1 MGEMSLQ
8 SAYELMRQAV
18 SSGEHEKVAG
28 IALHVL
34 QYFPHN
40 LKAKLYLGEAY
51 IAAGRLAEASEV
63 LSDVCESDPENVV
76 AQVGLSGIAE
86 RQHQLTQAIT
96 HLEQA
101 IEMRPDMA
109 DLRTRLVNLYRR
121 SARND
126 VYLQLSRVGLAR
138 LFVRG
143 RMFEQAIDEFRQ
155 LVEAQPQRND
165 IAVALIEALWRY
177 GDESEA
183 LKRSEE
189 LLSVHPTTL
198 KAHLI
203 VAQYYT
209 GRNSEKSETH
219 WQAAE
224 AYDPLYETATEL
236 FGGST
241 LPDIGE
247 WQLPAWDDV
256 AWYQHH
262 LQHSAESGIRVKY
275 LSNEVT
281 PSIGD
286 VAVDDVLSQMRQLHR
301 GHDHEHDADCVC
313 MEADETTPDS
323 TGMLL
328 QRTLDRQAELQRVG
342 VTPVAN
348 QREGS
353 ATPLKTQELDPTV
366 VPVAVVPEGM
376 ERLTTPVTPEV
387 NEMATEPVHMN
398 PGIAIPFKVP
408 MVADADDVFLATV
421 LQTTSGGGDDEV
433 VRKASGA
440 ETSPPLV
447 SRIDTAMLRTLTC
460 SDDLY
465 AVLAKLEIQQS
476 PSQTEDLRDVVAR
489 ALGGAVVERS
499 RKATVRPA
507 LVSDQRMLPQA
518 TNATLESLLGHK
530 QSATAAEAPAG
541 GHELLANLLAQPQS
555 GLTEGMRGLSAA
567 LPRVDHETLTAHV
580 AQVQSHHDTL
590 TTLLSEQMAG
600 QSLKK
605 NAQPDTPLDVTLQAM
620 LEQAPTDSVPQKMRI
635 DGLSVSSGMRLGDFP
650 DATSPNQ
657 TVNGEQVLRSLGV
670 STGEMA
676 QVATGPL
683 GAEPKQT
690 GGRGEVPITPVVNHL
705 PPAAASAQTARAEH
719 LAALIPESLPVKTPQ
734 QSGNEAMDGYLRALH
749 DDPENMVLRLSVA
762 RVAMQCRMYETAI
775 QQYKYLIRA
784 SALLED
790 VVNDLRD
797 LIGEIEESFM
807 RRECSLLLGNAYSR
821 QGKVQQAVEVYSMMH
836 HRGRAII
843 D

>member
-1 MGEMSLQ
+1 MGEISLQ

-34 QYFPHN
+34 QYFPQN

-51 IAAGRLAEASEV
+51 VAAGRLPEACDVLREV
-63 LSDVCESDPENVV
+63 CASDPENVV

-86 RQHQLTQAIT
+86 RQNQLTQAIT

-155 LVEAQPQRND
+155 LVEAQPQRID

-183 LKRSEE
+183 VKRSEE
-189 LLSVHPTTL
+189 LLEEHPTTL

-256 AWYQHH
+256 AWYQNH
-262 LQHSAESGIRVKY
+262 LRQSADSGIRVKY
-275 LSNEVT
+275 LSNEAT

-286 VAVDDVLSQMRQLHR
+286 VVVDDVLHEMRQGHH
-301 GHDHEHDADCVC
+301 GHHHDHDEDCVC
-313 MEADETTPDS
+313 MAADESAPDS

-342 VTPVAN
+342 ATPVAN
-348 QREGS
+348 QREGVS
-353 ATPLKTQELDPTV
+353 TPLKTQELDPEE
-366 VPVAVVPEGM
+366 VPVVDAPVVI
-376 ERLTTPVTPEV
+376 ERSTMPVEPDVDET
-387 NEMATEPVHMN
+387 ATEPVHMN

-408 MVADADDVFLATV
+408 TVADADDVFLASA
-421 LQTTSGGGDDEV
+421 LQATDLGGDDDVDNKAVAVADV
-433 VRKASGA
+433 VPTVR
-440 ETSPPLV
+440 
-447 SRIDTAMLRTLTC
+447 RIDTTLLRTLTC

-465 AVLAKLEIQQS
+465 AVLAKLELQQV
-476 PSQTEDLRDVVAR
+476 PSETEDLRDVVAR
-489 ALGGAVVERS
+489 ALGGGVIERA
-499 RKATVRPA
+499 RGTPVRP
-507 LVSDQRMLPQA
+507 VPRHEQRILQQA
-518 TNATLESLLGHK
+518 THATLESLLEQK
-530 QSATAAEAPAG
+530 QPVTAVEVPSG
-541 GHELLANLLAQPQS
+541 GHDLLANLLAQPQS

-567 LPRVDHETLTAHV
+567 LPRVDHDTLTAH
-580 AQVQSHHDTL
+580 AAKVQSDHDTL
-590 TTLLSEQMAG
+590 TMLLNEQMAA
-600 QSLKK
+600 QSQKK
-605 NAQPDTPLDVTLQAM
+605 HAQPDTPLDVTLQAM
-620 LEQAPTDSVPQKMRI
+620 LEQAPVDDAPQKMSI

-650 DATSPNQ
+650 EATSPNQ
-657 TVNGEQVLRSLGV
+657 AINGEQVLRSLGV

-683 GAEPKQT
+683 GMEPKQT
-690 GGRGEVPITPVVNHL
+690 VSRGEVPITPVVNHVL
-705 PPAAASAQTARAEH
+705 SDATSAQTARAQH
-719 LAALIPESLPVKTPQ
+719 LAALIPESLPAIAPQ

-762 RVAMQCRMYETAI
+762 RVAMQCRMFETAI

-797 LIGEIEESFM
+797 LIGEIDESFM
-807 RRECSLLLGNAYSR
+807 RRECSLLLGNAYAR
-821 QGKVQQAVEVYSMMH
+821 QGKVQQAVEVYSMTH
-836 HRGRAII
+836 NRGRAVIE
-843 D
+843 

>member
-1 MGEMSLQ
+1 MGEISLQ

-51 IAAGRLAEASEV
+51 IAAGRLTEASEV
-63 LSDVCESDPENVV
+63 LREVCASDPENVV

-86 RQHQLTQAIT
+86 RQHQLTQAIS

-121 SARND
+121 SARTD

-155 LVEAQPQRND
+155 LVEVQPQRID

-177 GDESEA
+177 GDEGEA
-183 LKRSEE
+183 VKRSEE
-189 LLSVHPTTL
+189 LLQAHPTTL

-209 GRNSEKSETH
+209 GRNGEKSETH

-256 AWYQHH
+256 AWYQNH
-262 LQHSAESGIRVKY
+262 LQQRADSGIRVKY
-275 LSNEVT
+275 LSNDTT

-286 VAVDDVLSQMRQLHR
+286 VMVDDVLQEMRQGSH

-313 MEADETTPDS
+313 MEADESTPDS

-342 VTPVAN
+342 ATPVAN
-348 QREGS
+348 
-353 ATPLKTQELDPTV
+353 TPLKTQELDPQEPSV
-366 VPVAVVPEGM
+366 AEVSAVV
-376 ERLTTPVTPEV
+376 ERLTTPVVPEV
-387 NEMATEPVHMN
+387 DETATEPVQMN
-398 PGIAIPFKVP
+398 PGIAIPFKVSA
-408 MVADADDVFLATV
+408 MADADDVFLATV
-421 LQTTSGGGDDEV
+421 LQTADVGGDDGAV
-433 VRKASGA
+433 SKATVEEEAMS
-440 ETSPPLV
+440 SV

-465 AVLAKLEIQQS
+465 AMLAKIEIQQA
-476 PSQTEDLRDVVAR
+476 PCQTEDLREVVAR
-489 ALGGAVVERS
+489 ALGGGVIERARGAV
-499 RKATVRPA
+499 ARPA
-507 LVSDQRMLPQA
+507 SLQDQRMLQQA
-518 TNATLESLLGHK
+518 THATLESLLEQK
-530 QSATAAEAPAG
+530 QPATAVEVPAG
-541 GHELLANLLAQPQS
+541 GHDLLVNLLAQPES

-567 LPRVDHETLTAHV
+567 LPRVDHETMTAHA
-580 AQVQSHHDTL
+580 AQIQSDHDTL
-590 TTLLSEQMAG
+590 TTLLSEEMAA
-600 QSLKK
+600 QSLNK
-605 NAQPDTPLDVTLQAM
+605 AVHADTPLDVTLQAM
-620 LEQAPTDSVPQKMRI
+620 LEQAPTGDGPQKMSI

-657 TVNGEQVLRSLGV
+657 TVNAEHVLRSLGV

-683 GAEPKQT
+683 GMEPKQT
-690 GGRGEVPITPVVNHL
+690 VGRGEVPITPVVNQVISV
-705 PPAAASAQTARAEH
+705 ATSAQTARAEH
-719 LAALIPESLPVKTPQ
+719 LAALIPESLPATAPQ

-797 LIGEIEESFM
+797 LIGEIDESFM
-807 RRECSLLLGNAYSR
+807 RRECSLLLGNAYAR
-821 QGKVQQAVEVYSMMH
+821 QGKVQQAVEVYSMTH
-836 HRGRAII
+836 NRGRAVI

>member
-1 MGEMSLQ
+1 MGEISLQ

-34 QYFPHN
+34 QYFPYN

-51 IAAGRLAEASEV
+51 IAAGRLSDASEI
-63 LSDVCESDPENVV
+63 LQEVCASDPENVV

-86 RQHQLTQAIT
+86 RQNQLTQAIS

-121 SARND
+121 SARSD

-143 RMFEQAIDEFRQ
+143 RMYEQAIDEFRQ
-155 LVEAQPQRND
+155 LVEVQPQRVD

-177 GDESEA
+177 GDEGEA
-183 LKRSEE
+183 VKRSED
-189 LLSVHPTTL
+189 LLAVHPTTL
-198 KAHLI
+198 KANLI

-209 GRNSEKSETH
+209 GRNSEKSEAH

-256 AWYQHH
+256 AWYQ
-262 LQHSAESGIRVKY
+262 QHVQQRADSGIRVKY
-275 LSNEVT
+275 LSNDVT

-286 VAVDDVLSQMRQLHR
+286 MQVDDVLQEMRQGPR

-313 MEADETTPDS
+313 MEVDESSPDS

-328 QRTLDRQAELQRVG
+328 QRTLDRQAELQRAG
-342 VTPVAN
+342 ATPVAN
-348 QREGS
+348 RHDAGS
-353 ATPLKTQELDPTV
+353 TSLKTQELDPEVAPVGEAPV
-366 VPVAVVPEGM
+366 VLDRATAHVE
-376 ERLTTPVTPEV
+376 PEV
-387 NEMATEPVHMN
+387 DETATEPVLMN
-398 PGIAIPFKVP
+398 PVLAIPFKVP
-408 MVADADDVFLATV
+408 SVADADDVFLATV
-421 LQTTSGGGDDEV
+421 LQTGDVGGVGEV
-433 VRKASGA
+433 ASKATA
-440 ETSPPLV
+440 EEEPAPV
-447 SRIDTAMLRTLTC
+447 AARIDTTTLRTLIC

-465 AVLAKLEIQQS
+465 AVLAKLEIQQA
-476 PSQTEDLRDVVAR
+476 PCQTEDLRDVVAR
-489 ALGGAVVERS
+489 ALGGGVIERA
-499 RKATVRPA
+499 RVATVRP
-507 LVSDQRMLPQA
+507 VTPQDQRMLQQA
-518 TNATLESLLGHK
+518 TNATLESLLEQK
-530 QSATAAEAPAG
+530 QPAKVDDAPAG
-541 GHELLANLLAQPQS
+541 GHDLLANLLAQPQS

-567 LPRVDHETLTAHV
+567 LPRVDHETLTAHA
-580 AQVQSHHDTL
+580 AQVQADHDTL
-590 TTLLSEQMAG
+590 TTLLSEEMAV

-605 NAQPDTPLDVTLQAM
+605 SAQPDTPVDVTLQAM
-620 LEQAPTDSVPQKMRI
+620 LEQAPSDESPQKMRI
-635 DGLSVSSGMRLGDFP
+635 DGLSVSSGMRLSDFP

-657 TVNGEQVLRSLGV
+657 TVNGEHVLRSLGV

-676 QVATGPL
+676 QVTTGPL
-683 GAEPKQT
+683 GVEAKQT
-690 GGRGEVPITPVVNHL
+690 NRRTEEPITPVINQVVSM
-705 PPAAASAQTARAEH
+705 ATSAQTARAQH
-719 LAALIPESLPVKTPQ
+719 LAALIPESLPASAPL

-797 LIGEIEESFM
+797 LIGEIDESFM

-836 HRGRAII
+836 HRGRAVM